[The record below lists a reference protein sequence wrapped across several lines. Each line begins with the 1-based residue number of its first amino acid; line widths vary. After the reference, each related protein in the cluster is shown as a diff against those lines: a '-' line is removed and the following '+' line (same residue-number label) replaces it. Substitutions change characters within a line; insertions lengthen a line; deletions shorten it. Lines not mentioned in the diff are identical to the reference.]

1 MVSNNEYSL
10 PDFSVDLL
18 KLREKYQSKKP
29 IKSSAQSFVNDLLQ
43 LLFPHFSEN
52 EYYNSNEIESKIY
65 LLRRNL
71 NMILTSLNGDTK
83 GSTEKYANDF
93 IAKLPSIHQ
102 NLYKDAQAIYDGD
115 PAAESLDEVILA
127 YPGFFAIAVYRI
139 AHELYKLNIPLLPRV
154 FSEYAHQITGI
165 DIHPGAQIGTSFFID
180 HGTGVVIGETTSIGE
195 NVKIYQGVTL
205 GALSVQKELAKKK
218 RHPTIEDNV
227 IIYSNAVILG
237 GDTTI
242 GKESI
247 IGGNVWLTRSVP
259 PNSIVQHRSEINFKD
274 GFNNDELNFII

>member
-1 MVSNNEYSL
+1 MESNKDSTLFN
-10 PDFSVDLL
+10 FSVELL
-18 KLREKYQSKKP
+18 KIREKYKSKKP
-29 IKSSAQSFVNDLLQ
+29 IKSSAQSFINDLLQ
-43 LLFPHFSEN
+43 LLFPHFSMN
-52 EYYNSNEIESKIY
+52 EYFNSNEIESKIY

-71 NMILTSLNGDTK
+71 NMILTSLNEDLK
-83 GSTEKYANDF
+83 DNSVELANNF
-93 IAKLPSIHQ
+93 IEKLPVIHRKL
-102 NLYKDAQAIYDGD
+102 NKDAQSIFEGD

-139 AHELYKLNIPLLPRV
+139 AHEIYNLKVPLLPRV
-154 FSEYAHQITGI
+154 LSEYAHQITGI
-165 DIHPGAQIGTSFFID
+165 DIHPGAEIGTSFFID
-180 HGTGVVIGETTSIGE
+180 HGTGVVIGETTSIGK

-218 RHPTIEDNV
+218 RHPTIDDGV

-259 PNSIVQHRSEINFKD
+259 PNSVVQHRSEINFKD
-274 GFNNDELNFII
+274 EINNDELNFII

>member
-1 MVSNNEYSL
+1 MSINKNNGL
-10 PDFSVDLL
+10 SVFAKDLL
-18 KLREKYQSKKP
+18 KIREDYQSSKP
-29 IKSSAQSFVNDLLQ
+29 IKSSAQAFINDLLQ

-52 EYYNSNEIESKIY
+52 EYYNSREIESKIY

-71 NMILTSLNGDTK
+71 HTILSSLNGKFKEDAVK
-83 GSTEKYANDF
+83 CASGFFD
-93 IAKLPSIHQ
+93 KLPTLHN

-139 AHELYKLNIPLLPRV
+139 AHELYELNVPLLPRV
-154 FSEYAHQITGI
+154 LSEYAHQITGI
-165 DIHPGAQIGTSFFID
+165 DIHPGARIGASFFID
-180 HGTGVVIGETTSIGE
+180 HGTGIVIGETTFIGD

-237 GDTTI
+237 GATTI
-242 GKESI
+242 GNGSV

-259 PNSIVQHRSEINFKD
+259 PNSAVQHRSEISFKD
-274 GFNNDELNFII
+274 ETNNNELNFII

>member
-1 MVSNNEYSL
+1 MESNKDSTLFN
-10 PDFSVDLL
+10 FSVELL
-18 KLREKYQSKKP
+18 KIREKYKSKKP
-29 IKSSAQSFVNDLLQ
+29 IKSSAQSFINDLLQ
-43 LLFPHFSEN
+43 LLFPHFSMN
-52 EYYNSNEIESKIY
+52 EYFNSNEIESKIY

-71 NMILTSLNGDTK
+71 NMILTSLNEDLK
-83 GSTEKYANDF
+83 DNSVELANNF
-93 IAKLPSIHQ
+93 IEKLPVIHLKL
-102 NLYKDAQAIYDGD
+102 NKDAQSIFEGD

-139 AHELYKLNIPLLPRV
+139 AHEIYNLNVPLLPRV
-154 FSEYAHQITGI
+154 LSEYAHQITGI
-165 DIHPGAQIGTSFFID
+165 DIHPGAEIGTSFFID
-180 HGTGVVIGETTSIGE
+180 HGTGVVIGETTSIGK

-218 RHPTIEDNV
+218 RHPTIDDGV

-274 GFNNDELNFII
+274 EINNDELNFII

>member
-1 MVSNNEYSL
+1 MAINKKYGL
-10 PDFSVDLL
+10 SVFADDLL
-18 KLREKYQSKKP
+18 KIRDDYESSKP
-29 IKSSAQSFVNDLLQ
+29 IKSSAQTFINDLLQ

-52 EYYNSNEIESKIY
+52 EYYNSREIESKIY

-71 NMILTSLNGDTK
+71 NSILLSLNGK
-83 GSTEKYANDF
+83 LKNDPKKCAYNF
-93 IAKLPSIHQ
+93 FDKLPLIHG
-102 NLYKDAQAIYDGD
+102 NLHKDAQAIYEGD

-139 AHELYKLNIPLLPRV
+139 AHELYELKIPLLPRV
-154 FSEYAHQITGI
+154 LSEYAHQITGI
-165 DIHPGAQIGTSFFID
+165 DIHPGAQIGASFFID
-180 HGTGVVIGETTSIGE
+180 HGTGIVIGETTFIGK

-218 RHPTIEDNV
+218 RHPTIEDDV

-237 GDTTI
+237 GATVI
-242 GKESI
+242 GKGSV

-259 PNSIVQHRSEINFKD
+259 SNSIVQHRSEINFKD
-274 GFNNDELNFII
+274 ETNNNVLNFII

>member
-93 IAKLPSIHQ
+93 IEKLPSIHQ

-237 GDTTI
+237 GNTTI

-247 IGGNVWLTRSVP
+247 IGGNVWLTCSVP

-274 GFNNDELNFII
+274 GFNNNELNFII

>member
-1 MVSNNEYSL
+1 MSNSDYSL

-71 NMILTSLNGDTK
+71 NMILTSLNGEVTSNAD
-83 GSTEKYANDF
+83 KYANDF
-93 IAKLPSIHQ
+93 IENLPLIHQ

-139 AHELYKLNIPLLPRV
+139 AHELYKLNISLLPRV

-180 HGTGVVIGETTSIGE
+180 HGTGVVIGETTLIGE

-218 RHPTIEDNV
+218 RHPTIEDDV

-237 GDTTI
+237 GSTTI
-242 GKESI
+242 GKGSI

-259 PNSIVQHRSEINFKD
+259 PNSIVQHRSEISFKD
-274 GFNNDELNFII
+274 GFNNDELNFTI

>member
-1 MVSNNEYSL
+1 MDINQNYGLSE
-10 PDFSVDLL
+10 FSVDLL
-18 KLREKYQSKKP
+18 KIRKEYKTSRPL
-29 IKSSAQSFVNDLLQ
+29 KSSAQSFINDLLQ
-43 LLFPHFSEN
+43 LLFPHYSEN

-71 NMILTSLNGDTK
+71 NMILTSLNGELK
-83 GSTEKYANDF
+83 GKVEKYADDF
-93 IAKLPSIHQ
+93 FEELPSIHK
-102 NLYKDAQAIYDGD
+102 NLYKDAQAIYEGD

-139 AHELYKLNIPLLPRV
+139 AHELYKLNVPLLPRV
-154 FSEYAHQITGI
+154 FSEYAHQLTGI
-165 DIHPGAQIGTSFFID
+165 DIHPGAEIGESFFID
-180 HGTGVVIGETTSIGE
+180 HGTGIVIGETTSIGE

-205 GALSVQKELAKKK
+205 GALSVQKGLSKKK

-237 GDTTI
+237 GETTI
-242 GKESI
+242 GKGST

-259 PNSIVQHRSEINFKD
+259 PNSIVQHRSEISFKD
-274 GFNNDELNFII
+274 ETNNNELNFVI

>member
-1 MVSNNEYSL
+1 MVSNNDYSL

-71 NMILTSLNGDTK
+71 NMILSSLNGEIK
-83 GSTEKYANDF
+83 GNADKYANIF
-93 IAKLPSIHQ
+93 IEKLPSIHQ

-165 DIHPGAQIGTSFFID
+165 DIHPGAQIGASFFID

-218 RHPTIEDNV
+218 RHPTIEDDV

-237 GDTTI
+237 GSTTI
-242 GKESI
+242 GKGSI

-259 PNSIVQHRSEINFKD
+259 PNSIVQHRSEISFKD
-274 GFNNDELNFII
+274 GFNSEELNFII

>member
-1 MVSNNEYSL
+1 MAVNKNNGLSG
-10 PDFSVDLL
+10 FSVDLL
-18 KLREKYQSKKP
+18 KIRKEYQSSRP
-29 IKSSAQSFVNDLLQ
+29 IKSSAQLFINDLLQ

-71 NMILTSLNGDTK
+71 NMILVSLNGELK
-83 GSTEKYANDF
+83 GKAEKYAEDF
-93 IAKLPSIHQ
+93 FDKLPSIHE
-102 NLYKDAQAIYDGD
+102 NLYKDAQAIYEGD

-139 AHELYKLNIPLLPRV
+139 AHELYKLNVPLLPRV
-154 FSEYAHQITGI
+154 LSEYAHQITGI

-180 HGTGVVIGETTSIGE
+180 HGTGIVIGETSSIGE

-205 GALSVQKELAKKK
+205 GALSVQKGLAKKK

-237 GDTTI
+237 GETII
-242 GKESI
+242 GKGST

-259 PNSIVQHRSEINFKD
+259 PSSIVQHRSEISFKD
-274 GFNNDELNFII
+274 EQNNHELNFII

>member
-1 MVSNNEYSL
+1 MSNSDYSL

-71 NMILTSLNGDTK
+71 NMILTSLKGDIK

-93 IAKLPSIHQ
+93 IENLPSIHQ
-102 NLYKDAQAIYDGD
+102 ILYKDAQAIYDGD

-218 RHPTIEDNV
+218 RHPTIEDDV

-237 GDTTI
+237 GSTTI
-242 GKESI
+242 GKGSI

-259 PNSIVQHRSEINFKD
+259 PNSIVQHRSEISFKD
-274 GFNNDELNFII
+274 GFNNDELNFTI